1 MRKFFIRSALFIGG
15 LLIVGLGVYQIPAVN
30 ERVAWRISEW
40 QANIKYAFSPPEEA
54 IFVPQQQEERPA
66 LTPLASNTPTVVPA
80 TATSEATQIG
90 PSLTP
95 LPSLTAT
102 QTPTPLP
109 ESVQLT
115 GIRHE
120 FQTWNNCGP
129 ATLSMALSFWGWQG
143 DQTAAAP
150 FLKPIPRDKNVMPY
164 EMADFV
170 EKQTDFGVVV
180 RVGGELAL
188 LKQFLAAGL
197 PVLLEKGFEGPNFEG
212 WMGHYVLVTGYDDA
226 AQQFTTQDSFLG
238 PNIVVGYEVAETF
251 WRAFNF
257 TYLVV
262 YPSNQEAEVFA
273 ILGPQ
278 ADETANPQHALEI
291 ASEEIYTLTGPDQ
304 FFAWFNRGTNLVAL
318 QDYAGAAAAYDEAF
332 ALYAELPEEER
343 PWRMMWYQ
351 TGPYWAYYYSGRYA
365 DVLNLATTTLDAM
378 SEPVLEE
385 SYYWRA
391 LAREALG
398 DVSGAIEDLQTSLKH
413 HPGFEPS
420 LSQLAL
426 LGVENP

>member
-1 MRKFFIRSALFIGG
+1 
-15 LLIVGLGVYQIPAVN
+15 
-30 ERVAWRISEW
+30 
-40 QANIKYAFSPPEEA
+40 
-54 IFVPQQQEERPA
+54 
-66 LTPLASNTPTVVPA
+66 
-80 TATSEATQIG
+80 
-90 PSLTP
+90 
-95 LPSLTAT
+95 
-102 QTPTPLP
+102 
-109 ESVQLT
+109 LT